1 MLPNQNRLRRREDFA
16 KIYAKGDRYRGTY
29 LSLRVLNNFNP
40 SPDQGQPHQQRHLP
54 PTQVGIVV
62 SKKASKLAVSRNRF
76 KRQIR
81 SIFRQVLSQL
91 KDGLQIVVTVNP
103 VQSTPSYQQIW
114 DDLKILLKKA
124 RVLHGN

>member
-29 LSLRVLNNFNP
+29 LSLRVLHTCNP
-40 SPDQGQPHQQRHLP
+40 SLDQDQPQQKLL

-62 SKKASKLAVSRNRF
+62 SKKYSKLAVSRNRF

-81 SIFRQVLSQL
+81 YIFRQLLSQL
-91 KDGLQIVVTVNP
+91 KDGLQIVVTVNT